1 MKKLLGI
8 LIINLIFL
16 SPSYSDT
23 TNMFCIV
30 NMLDLKKAKVDP
42 KDHDRFAG
50 KVIKLE
56 INLDENLLYD
66 VSSEGELI
74 VLSGINEGVI
84 NFEKTGEGLK
94 YSNKFELRG
103 DEGKIIEYK
112 YNNILNINAGATSGR
127 LKARIDQTG
136 LSLKSFNFSFPC
148 RSYDYNE
155 KELTIAKYAALLPG
169 MSFSSTKRK
178 PTKKIDY
185 DWSKLDE
192 NKNENN
198 ILDLKTYVAK
208 DIDSLLNLYKAKL
221 FENKI
226 DNSIFLK
233 NRRYLNFEAGQAIT
247 FEDIRNLDE
256 RQFFRLPFHNSKDK
270 DKLKKLKKEYLIN
283 KKSIDKVG

>member
-178 PTKKIDY
+178 PTKK
-185 DWSKLDE
+185 S
-192 NKNENN
+192 
-198 ILDLKTYVAK
+198 
-208 DIDSLLNLYKAKL
+208 
-221 FENKI
+221 
-226 DNSIFLK
+226 
-233 NRRYLNFEAGQAIT
+233 
-247 FEDIRNLDE
+247 
-256 RQFFRLPFHNSKDK
+256 
-270 DKLKKLKKEYLIN
+270 
-283 KKSIDKVG
+283 

>member
-8 LIINLIFL
+8 LFINLIFL

-30 NMLDLKKAKVDP
+30 NKLDLKKAKVDSNE
-42 KDHDRFAG
+42 HDRFAG

-56 INLDENLLYD
+56 INLNENLLYD
-66 VSSEGELI
+66 FSSEGELI
-74 VLSGINEGVI
+74 VLSGINEGAI
-84 NFEKTGEGLK
+84 NFENTGEGLK

-103 DEGKIIEYK
+103 DEGKIIKYK
-112 YNNILNINAGATSGR
+112 YNNILNINAGATSGS
-127 LKARIDQTG
+127 LNVRIDQTG
-136 LSLKSFNFSFPC
+136 LSLKSFNFLFPC

-155 KELTIAKYAALLPG
+155 KELTMAKYAAVLPG
-169 MSFSSTKRK
+169 GVSNSKRK
-178 PTKKIDY
+178 TTKKVDY

-192 NKNENN
+192 NKDDNN

-221 FENKI
+221 FENNI
-226 DNSIFLK
+226 NNSIFLK

-256 RQFFRLPFHNSKDK
+256 RQFFKLPLHNSKDK
-270 DKLKKLKKEYLIN
+270 DKLKKLEKEYLIN